1 MPAAPIE
8 LPVFYL
14 ELLQTTRAQLQASLA
29 SGMSRL
35 LVTLCFCTTLVA
47 SAFHVSSLRGPLGR
61 DLVPLRAAPVVMCDA
76 RTPSKI
82 SSSTA
87 QEDDSTELDRI

>member
-1 MPAAPIE
+1 MGA
-8 LPVFYL
+8 L
-14 ELLQTTRAQLQASLA
+14 LQASLA

-35 LVTLCFCTTLVA
+35 LVFCMTLVA

-61 DLVPLRAAPVVMCDA
+61 DLVPLRVASVVMCDA

-87 QEDDSTELDRI
+87 QEDDSTELDRIQAGWSDLICH